1 MSSLP
6 VISGPPDSPYSG
18 GLYHGKL
25 LFPREYPFKPPAIFM
40 CTPSGRFKPDTRL
53 CLSMSDFHP
62 ETWNPLWS
70 VSSILAGL
78 LSFMLETTP
87 TQGSVETSDATKRE
101 FARRSRE
108 YNKANPVFRKLFP
121 HYCGAAAEEAE
132 TDASAVATPTAANNA
147 PADAAAVRRR
157 GPEATAAAAAP
168 AASASAT
175 AAPAAHT
182 AATGPAAL
190 AAAAGPA
197 LAPRAPGV
205 ALSLLGGRVQVRQD
219 QLYDYAAAALIV
231 CGLGCAFVYGVV
243 GKRQ

>member
-1 MSSLP
+1 MSSLS

-78 LSFMLETTP
+78 LSFMLESTP

-132 TDASAVATPTAANNA
+132 ADASAVATPAANNA
-147 PADAAAVRRR
+147 PAGAATAAVRRK
-157 GPEATAAAAAP
+157 GSEAAPAAAP
-168 AASASAT
+168 AASVPAVARTANT
-175 AAPAAHT
+175 AAA
-182 AATGPAAL
+182 GPAAL

-205 ALSLLGGRVQVRQD
+205 AFSLLGGRVQVRQD